1 MHRRIRRLG
10 NQARAA
16 CLAVFF
22 GTIPAVPMTQAFA
35 SEIDASSPR
44 ERLLMDFGWRFHLGE
59 APDAGTQFDYPEPT
73 RLDKTIPKEIG
84 LAGKLA
90 AAQPDPVATNLGAGV
105 SFVQPSFNDSD
116 WRQLNL
122 PHDWAIELPF
132 DPKADSSHGYK
143 PLGPGYPANDIGW
156 YRRTFTLPVEDKGD
170 IFWLEFDGV
179 YRNSVVWLNGHCLG
193 RNPSGYS
200 SFYFDIGKYV
210 NFGGTNTVA
219 VRVDASKF
227 EGWFYEGAGIYRHV
241 WLEKTEPI
249 HIAHDSVF
257 VYSQFKDNLPVGPAD
272 IHAQAQ
278 LDASSVGGPAPSV
291 AFRVLDPDGRPVAQA
306 QASPGQ
312 DAATEQSV
320 MTLPAPQLWS
330 PDTPKLYTL
339 VTTVSSGGQVVDEV
353 KTPFGIR
360 TIAFDP
366 NKGFILNGKPTF
378 INGTCNHQDF
388 AGVGVA
394 VPDRI
399 QHVRIERLKEMG
411 ANAFRTAH
419 NVPAPIVLDDCD
431 QLGLLVLEENR
442 RMDSS
447 PQTLDDLRRMIRRDR
462 NHPSIFA
469 WSLGNEEVDIQ
480 GTPAGGAVAAAMAKV
495 VHDLDP
501 TRPTTAAMNFGWG
514 KGFTDFLDVIGL
526 NYTRNGDP
534 DKFHAAFP
542 AKPIMNTE
550 TGSSLTTR
558 GVYGGDRGHYFLA
571 YDRQGTHSNV
581 LLTGVKKNLTAEEWE
596 QYYAARPWISSVFIW
611 TGFDY
616 RGENHWPSVIASM
629 GAIDLCGFPKDLFYY
644 FQSAWGTKPMIHLL
658 PDWTTSVKPGENIDV
673 VCYTT
678 CEEAE
683 LFLNGTSLG
692 KQTVPK
698 LGHVEWHVP
707 YAPGTLSAKG
717 YVGGQQTMETE
728 VQTAGAPVALRLL
741 PDRTVL
747 RADGQDVSLVTVEA
761 IDNQGHMTPLAKN
774 QVHFHV
780 EDGTLLGVGNG
791 DPNST
796 ESDIADQRT
805 LFSGLA
811 LAIVQAP
818 RQPGTITLTA
828 DSAGL
833 ASAKVTLSG
842 QSDQNRSVLP

>member
-1 MHRRIRRLG
+1 
-10 NQARAA
+10 
-16 CLAVFF
+16 
-22 GTIPAVPMTQAFA
+22 
-35 SEIDASSPR
+35 
-44 ERLLMDFGWRFHLGE
+44 
-59 APDAGTQFDYPEPT
+59 
-73 RLDKTIPKEIG
+73 
-84 LAGKLA
+84 
-90 AAQPDPVATNLGAGV
+90 
-105 SFVQPSFNDSD
+105 
-116 WRQLNL
+116 
-122 PHDWAIELPF
+122 
-132 DPKADSSHGYK
+132 
-143 PLGPGYPANDIGW
+143 
-156 YRRTFTLPVEDKGD
+156 
-170 IFWLEFDGV
+170 
-179 YRNSVVWLNGHCLG
+179 
-193 RNPSGYS
+193 
-200 SFYFDIGKYV
+200 
-210 NFGGTNTVA
+210 
-219 VRVDASKF
+219 VDASKF

-241 WLEKTEPI
+241 WLEKTEPV
-249 HIAHDSVF
+249 HIAHDGVF
-257 VYSQFKDNLPVGPAD
+257 VYSQFKDNVPVGPAD
-272 IHAQAQ
+272 IHAQAT
-278 LDASSVGGPAPSV
+278 LDASSAGGGTPTV
-291 AFRVLDPDGRPVAQA
+291 AFQILDPDGKPVAQA

-312 DAATEQSV
+312 DSATEQAV

-330 PDTPKLYTL
+330 PETPKLYTL
-339 VTTVSSGGQVVDEV
+339 VTTVQSGGQTVDEV

-360 TIAFDP
+360 TVAFDA

-399 QHVRIERLKEMG
+399 QYDRVARLKEMG
-411 ANAFRTAH
+411 ANGFRTAH
-419 NVPAPIVLDDCD
+419 NVPAPVVLDDCD
-431 QLGLLVLEENR
+431 QLGMLVLDENR

-447 PQTLDDLRRMIRRDR
+447 PQTLDELKRMILRDR

-514 KGFTDFLDVIGL
+514 KGFTDSLDVIGL

-542 AKPIMNTE
+542 NKPIMNTE

-558 GVYGGDRGHYFLA
+558 GVYGGARGHYSLA

-581 LLTGVKKNLTAEEWE
+581 LITGVKKNLTAEEWE

-644 FQSAWGTKPMIHLL
+644 FQSAWGTKPVLHLL
-658 PDWTTSVKPGENIDV
+658 PDWTSSVKPGENIDV
-673 VCYTT
+673 VCYTN

-692 KQTVPK
+692 RQTVPK
-698 LGHVEWHVP
+698 LGHAEWHVP

-717 YVGGQQTMETE
+717 YVGGQQTIETKVE
-728 VQTAGAPVALRLL
+728 TAGAPVAIQLV
-741 PDRTVL
+741 PDRTTL
-747 RADGQDVSLVTVEA
+747 QADGQDVSLVTVEA
-761 IDNQGHMTPLAKN
+761 VDDQGRMTPLADN
-774 QVHFHV
+774 LVHFHV
-780 EDGTLLGVGNG
+780 DGGTLLGVGNG
-791 DPNST
+791 DPNSHDLDT
-796 ESDIADQRT
+796 ADQRP

-811 LAIVQAP
+811 QAIIQAP
-818 RQPGTITLTA
+818 RQAGTITLTA
-828 DSAGL
+828 DSPGL
-833 ASAKVTLSG
+833 TSATVTIST
-842 QSDQNRSVLP
+842 QPSSSQNILP